1 MRIAI
6 PVHNERVSPLFDTA
20 QRILIADIMVGKEV
34 ERAEHLIAGLLPR
47 QRAKLL
53 SEQSVS
59 QLICGAISL
68 PMMNLVAAQGIS
80 VAPNIA
86 GYVDEVLR
94 AYTSGTLFSSQFMMP
109 GCWGRGGRGL
119 RRRRGR
125 RGMCR

>member
-1 MRIAI
+1 MRVAI

-20 QRILIADIMVGKEV
+20 QRIIIADIEDGREV
-34 ERAEHLIAGLLPR
+34 ERTEYALAGLPPG
-47 QRAKLL
+47 QRAKVL
-53 SEQSVS
+53 SEKSVS
-59 QLICGAISL
+59 RLICGAISF

-94 AYTSGTLFSSQFMMP
+94 AYTAGTLFSPQFMMP
-109 GCWGRGGRGL
+109 GCWGRGGRGS
-119 RRRRGR
+119 RRRRGW